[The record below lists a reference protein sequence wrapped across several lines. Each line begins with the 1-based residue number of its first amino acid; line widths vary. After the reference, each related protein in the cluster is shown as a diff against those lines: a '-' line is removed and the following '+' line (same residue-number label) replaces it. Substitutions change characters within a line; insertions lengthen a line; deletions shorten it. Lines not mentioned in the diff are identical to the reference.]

1 MTDAAKAPRERPLSP
16 HLSVWRAHVTM
27 TTSILHRIAG
37 GGLYFGAL
45 ILTGW
50 AIALASGPEA
60 YADYKAILGSIPGK
74 LVMLAL
80 TLGAFYHLAKG
91 VQHLAWDLGYGFQ
104 PKTATQNSIIVIAFT
119 LAATLAVWVIA
130 GLTGAL

>member
-1 MTDAAKAPRERPLSP
+1 
-16 HLSVWRAHVTM
+16 M

-37 GGLYFGAL
+37 AGLYFGAL

-91 VQHLAWDLGYGFQ
+91 VQHLAWDLGFGFQ

-130 GLTGAL
+130 ANTGAL